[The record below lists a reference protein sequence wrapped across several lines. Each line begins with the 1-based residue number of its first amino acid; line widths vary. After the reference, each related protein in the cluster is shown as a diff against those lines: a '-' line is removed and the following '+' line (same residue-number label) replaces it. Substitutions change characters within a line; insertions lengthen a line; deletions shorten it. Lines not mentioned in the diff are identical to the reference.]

1 MKLLLITLC
10 IFMLANN
17 DDNIGRRGFL
27 KKIVTAYKEG
37 RATANE
43 QRIVQRKEAEK
54 MRRRQVFERNVK
66 SLVDGLSKRLKHRR
80 STVSIVVIG
89 GVALVVW
96 LCHKGSVGC
105 ERSKTRRINDD

>member
-1 MKLLLITLC
+1 MKLLLIILC
-10 IFMLANN
+10 FIMLANN

-43 QRIVQRKEAEK
+43 QRIVKRKEAEK

-80 STVSIVVIG
+80 STVTIVVFG
-89 GVALVVW
+89 GFALVIW

-105 ERSKTRRINDD
+105 DSNNTRRINDD